1 MANADDLKRLAQ
13 EVASAYEERVKSISD
28 INKSVLHMKRDTADF
43 LARTREEVKNREVYI
58 ENLLNDFNDTREK
71 MGREVRAELAKFKS
85 DLDAAEGDRKA
96 ADQAEVKEREAYI
109 ENLLADFDNAHQEMT
124 DNLRAELARVK
135 PELEA
140 AEGDRKTSDQ
150 AEVKER
156 EAYIENLLADFDN
169 AHQEMTD
176 NLRAELARVKTELE
190 AAEGDRKTS
199 DQAEIK
205 EREETVRSMLDEFR
219 KEQQQAAAA
228 WKELLAGMQSLRGKV
243 TITGPAE
250 IEAAAEVTTIDETI
264 EAEEPEAEEPEAEEP
279 EQEEPE
285 AEEPEQEEPEQEE
298 PEQEEPEQEEPE
310 QEEPEQ
316 EEPEEEEKFVDKE
329 DLTGRVI
336 EILEDRPDGLKMVEI
351 ADILG
356 IENWR
361 SLISVMRQ
369 LLDEE
374 EVTKED
380 STYFIA

>member
-150 AEVKER
+150 AE
-156 EAYIENLLADFDN
+156 
-169 AHQEMTD
+169 
-176 NLRAELARVKTELE
+176 
-190 AAEGDRKTS
+190 
-199 DQAEIK
+199 IK

-264 EAEEPEAEEPEAEEP
+264 EVEEPEAEEPEAEEP
-279 EQEEPE
+279 E
-285 AEEPEQEEPEQEE
+285 A
-298 PEQEEPEQEEPE
+298 EEPEQEEPE